1 MPLLKR
7 EPQIEPEEIFSL
19 PAPWFVAHVRSRQE
33 KSLARHAHSRGIP
46 FYLPQIE
53 KTAERSGRR
62 FFSYLPLFPGYFFF
76 RGDAEARG
84 GIVRS
89 DLTIRILEVGD
100 QKTLDRELL
109 QIRTLQLAGA
119 SLRPVE
125 IFEVGQAVSIAEG
138 PFAGYQGVVSR
149 TGRAERLIISIS
161 LLRKSVAVEMETA
174 VLRRARHL

>member
-1 MPLLKR
+1 LKR

-19 PAPWFVAHVRSRQE
+19 NAPWLVAHVRSRQE
-33 KSLARHAHSRGIP
+33 KSLARHAHGQSIP

-53 KTAERSGRR
+53 KSTERSGRR
-62 FFSYLPLFPGYFFF
+62 FSSYLPLFPGYFFF
-76 RGDAEARG
+76 RGEAAARS

-89 DLTIRILEVGD
+89 DLTVSILEVGD
-100 QKTLDRELL
+100 QQTLDRELW

-161 LLRKSVAVEMETA
+161 LLRKSVAVEMETSA
-174 VLRRARHL
+174 LRRAKRF